1 MKKVKKV
8 LAISLGISLTL
19 SFTTM
24 MNIHGQESSEKF
36 NQRYQAEDFISST
49 GNIYVRNDGDKIPV
63 DSPVIG
69 AELVLSGADGGKYL
83 DFSDPI
89 TKFASNNMYGEDY
102 QLVDKNGGEPVE
114 SIKNDTATWKVT
126 VPQSGFYRFSFKYNN
141 PATRVKGYR
150 NDRDE
155 RNCRIMIN
163 TPVSEGNTEEFYT
176 DSNKWAGWM
185 IFNISGYNDQYDA
198 NTNTSLTPQTDNNYA
213 NVIGNTKWNDNF
225 MNIYLD
231 EGENTVTL
239 GIQAP
244 PGQGVYDGPNLD
256 YFDVSYVGDE
266 YVSTDEI
273 PYIDDDFKFEH
284 PGIYFTMDDL
294 ETIKA
299 NKDDLDTVYGKGYQ
313 EMKASKY
320 AKADYVPAP
329 QSLMDVGPYN
339 NPNYGGTQYTNDGCA
354 AYYNALMW
362 YLDGDLANA
371 KKAIEILN
379 GWATTLETVADGND
393 LKLRFSIVGPDYLN
407 AAEILKH
414 IYNND
419 PNIASEDKWQT
430 ADMAKF
436 ETFIQKLLAKTS
448 EYYPQANGNWDALI
462 GGFNMAAAVYLE
474 DVDLFN
480 DALRQMYLGN
490 LQGGNTASMGSLPN
504 YVYATGESQET
515 SRDAT
520 HSRMGISGLAYQAE
534 VAWNQGINLYS
545 AYNDRLL
552 VGAKYNAAYLLG
564 DNVDSKTFVSDKN
577 RLNSDISS
585 MVFEIVSNHYLN
597 QVDENQDV
605 SILTKAAEQRLRTGG
620 TKNEAKT
627 NAMYY
632 GAMIFT
638 EAKTAVDLD
647 VRADK
652 TTFTKVGDTITLTP
666 ILTTD
671 SKIRSLRTTI
681 SEELKPYITI
691 QENENG
697 TLSISLIQDPA
708 KDISGDIT
716 ISTVKNASVTKDIT
730 LSYKVPVITLDQS
743 QITML
748 VGDRAKLNVLGVSED
763 TKIVWSTSNQEIVDV
778 KDGELKAL
786 AVGEADVIAAIE
798 GTEYQAKCHI
808 IVNKKADTGNQSDDV
823 SKQNSIKT
831 GDEISCSEV
840 MLLFFVTGLIAILLT
855 KKYFIEKND

>member
-1 MKKVKKV
+1 MKRIKKV
-8 LAISLGISLTL
+8 LATSLGISLAL
-19 SFTTM
+19 SVVSM
-24 MNIHGQESSEKF
+24 LNVHGQESKSEF
-36 NQRYQAEDFISST
+36 NQRYQAEDYVSST
-49 GNIYVRNDGDKIPV
+49 GNVYVRNDGAKIPV

-69 AELVLSGADGGKYL
+69 DYLILNGADGGKYL
-83 DFSDPI
+83 DFSMPV

-102 QLVDKNGGEPVE
+102 QLVDKDNGEPVE
-114 SIKNDTATWKVT
+114 SIKNDTATWEVT
-126 VPQSGFYRFSFKYNN
+126 VPQSGFYRLSFKYNN

-198 NTNTSLTPQTDNNYA
+198 SINTSLTPQTDNNYE
-213 NVIGNTKWNDNF
+213 NVIGNTKWNNNF
-225 MNIYLD
+225 MNVYLD
-231 EGENTVTL
+231 KGKNTITL

-266 YVSTDEI
+266 YVTIDEI
-273 PYIDDDFKFEH
+273 PYIDNDFKFEH

-294 ETIKA
+294 ETMKA
-299 NKDDLDTVYGKGYQ
+299 NKDNLDTVYGKGYQ

-320 AKADYVPAP
+320 AKADYVPSP
-329 QSLMDVGPYN
+329 QSLIDVGPYN
-339 NPNYGGTQYTNDGCA
+339 NPNHGGTQYTNDGCA

-362 YLDGDLANA
+362 YLDGDQANA

-379 GWATTLETVADGND
+379 GWASTLETVGEGND

-419 PNIASEDKWQT
+419 PTVANEDKWQA

-436 ETFIQKLLAKTS
+436 DAFIQKLLDKTS

-480 DALRQMYLGN
+480 DALTQMYLGN

-504 YVYATGESQET
+504 YVYSTGESQES

-520 HSRMGISGLAYQAE
+520 HARMGLSGLAYQAE
-534 VAWNQGINLYS
+534 VAWNQGINLYN
-545 AYNDRLL
+545 AYNNRLL
-552 VGAKYNAAYLLG
+552 VGAKYNATYLIG
-564 DNVDSKTFVSDKN
+564 NDVDSKTFISDKN

-605 SILTKAAEQRLRTGG
+605 SILTEAAEQRLRSGG

-627 NAMYY
+627 SAMYY
-632 GAMIFT
+632 GAMVFT
-638 EAKTAVDLD
+638 EEKIPVTLD
-647 VRADK
+647 IKANK

-666 ILTTD
+666 TLTTD
-671 SKIRSLRTTI
+671 SKIKSLRTTI
-681 SEELKPYITI
+681 SEELKPYVTM
-691 QENENG
+691 QENTDG
-697 TLSISLIQDPA
+697 TFSITLIQDPT
-708 KDISGDIT
+708 KNISGNVT

-730 LSYKVPVITLDQS
+730 LSYKVPTITLDQS
-743 QITML
+743 QLSML
-748 VGDRAKLNVLGVSED
+748 IGDTIKLNAAVSLED
-763 TKIVWSTSNQEIVDV
+763 ANVVWTTSNQEVISV
-778 KDGELKAL
+778 KNGEIKAL
-786 AVGEADVIAAIE
+786 ATGEADVIATIE
-798 GTEYQAKCHI
+798 GTKYQAKCHI
-808 IVNKKADTGNQSDDV
+808 IVNNKIDTNEQPDDA
-823 SKQNSIKT
+823 SKQSSVKT
-831 GDEISCSEV
+831 GDEISCGE
-840 MLLFFVTGLIAILLT
+840 IIILLLIT
-855 KKYFIEKND
+855 GTAFALLTRQMKKF